1 MKIALPNIEEEFFE
15 FLYQE
20 VFKYSNE
27 IKLPGPTGESNQLSY
42 KPKGTVLCLGP
53 ESDVLLKQTLLS
65 LFLGNS
71 VITQISSKDFDIL
84 IELGL
89 KKENIH
95 RLNDSPS
102 ISLLES
108 SSYNAVFYFGN
119 STSLQELILRSRREL
134 IPIVSSIYEPWELIK
149 EKVITEDTTASG
161 GNANLLAL

>member
-1 MKIALPNIEEEFFE
+1 MNFYIKKFLNIA
-15 FLYQE
+15 
-20 VFKYSNE
+20 NE
-27 IKLPGPTGESNQLSY
+27 ITLPGPTGESNQLSY

-53 ESDVLLKQTLLS
+53 EPDVLLKQTLLS

-102 ISLLES
+102 IV
-108 SSYNAVFYFGN
+108 Y
-119 STSLQELILRSRREL
+119 
-134 IPIVSSIYEPWELIK
+134 
-149 EKVITEDTTASG
+149 
-161 GNANLLAL
+161 